1 MTRKSTLTSN
11 PKAAK
16 RAATISKPVKT
27 KLEPIEPIKKKQF
40 KMFPIIGEER
50 KIVKKLPKPAKMK
63 TTAR

>member
-50 KIVKKLPKPAKMK
+50 KIGSFA
-63 TTAR
+63 AS